1 MKNTLF
7 LLICF
12 LASLPASPAFSQ
24 PSARIA
30 GGPYLQNVTEDG
42 FTVIWTTTTDAAAWV
57 ETAPDDGTHFY
68 AVERPK
74 YYDSHLGRRRLGI
87 LHRVR
92 GGGREPGKTYRY
104 RIMQQAV
111 LSDEGNKR
119 VVLGEGYGSDI
130 LKHAPYPV
138 TTPSADR
145 NELEFWMVND
155 IHGRDSVFRLLIG
168 DAPRQKPDFVC
179 LNGDLLNSIESEKA
193 LFEGFLASAS
203 ELLTPAGIPL
213 VVTRGNHENRGA
225 YAQHW
230 LDYFPTPPGETYY
243 TFRRGPAFFIVL
255 DGCEDKPD
263 NDPRYYGMGDW
274 NEYRRQ
280 QAEWLKGVVNSDEF
294 RAAPVRIVL
303 MHMIPGKEASW
314 YGEQQIRRLFVPELA
329 GKGIDL
335 MLCGHYHRYH
345 WIDAGS
351 RGVDFPILVNSI
363 NDCLRVSADAKGIDL
378 KVVNTAGA
386 VIKQHRIDK
395 K

>member
-74 YYDSHLGRRRLGI
+74 YYDSHLGRRRLGK

-92 GGGREPGKTYRY
+92 VGGLEPGKTYRY

-155 IHGRDSVFRLLIG
+155 IHGRDSVF
-168 DAPRQKPDFVC
+168 
-179 LNGDLLNSIESEKA
+179 
-193 LFEGFLASAS
+193 
-203 ELLTPAGIPL
+203 
-213 VVTRGNHENRGA
+213 
-225 YAQHW
+225 
-230 LDYFPTPPGETYY
+230 PTPTGESYY
-243 TFRRGPAFFIVL
+243 TFRRGPVFFVVL

-263 NDPRYYGMGDW
+263 SDIRYYGLSTADA
-274 NEYRRQ
+274 YREQ
-280 QAEWLKGVVNSDEF
+280 QAQWLRGVVAGEEF
-294 RAAPVRIVL
+294 RSAPYRIVL
-303 MHMIPGKEASW
+303 IHMPPNKGRGW
-314 YGEQQIRRLFVPELA
+314 HGELEIERLFLPILD
-329 GKGIDL
+329 GSGIDL
-335 MLCGHYHRYH
+335 MLCGHYHRYQ
-345 WIDAGS
+345 WIDDRS
-351 RGVDFPILVNSI
+351 RGADFPILINSN
-363 NDCLRVSADAKGIDL
+363 NDKTVVKADEKGIDIR
-378 KVVNTAGA
+378 VVDTAGN
-386 VIKQHRIDK
+386 VLKEHKITKNNR
-395 K
+395 

>member
-74 YYDSHLGRRRLGI
+74 YYDSHLGRRRLGK

-92 GGGREPGKTYRY
+92 VGGLEPGKTYRY

-213 VVTRGNHENRGA
+213 VVTRGNHDGRGKFA
-225 YAQHW
+225 RHW
-230 LDYFPTPPGETYY
+230 LDYFPTPTGESYY
-243 TFRRGPAFFIVL
+243 TFRRGPVFFVVL

-263 NDPRYYGMGDW
+263 SDIRYYGLSTTDA
-274 NEYRRQ
+274 YREQEAR
-280 QAEWLKGVVNSDEF
+280 WLKGVVESEEY
-294 RAAPVRIVL
+294 RAAPLHIVVL
-303 MHMIPGKEASW
+303 HMIPGGKSSRH
-314 YGEQQIRRLFVPELA
+314 GEQEIRRLFVPILNEA
-329 GKGIDL
+329 SVDI
-335 MLCGHYHRYH
+335 MLCGHYHRYQ
-345 WIDAGS
+345 WIDDGS
-351 RGVDFPILVNSI
+351 RGTNFPILVNS
-363 NDCLRVSADAKGIDL
+363 NRDKLVVKADRRGIDID
-378 KVVNTAGA
+378 VVNTGGE
-386 VIKQHRIDK
+386 VIKRHRIDK
-395 K
+395 

>member
-1 MKNTLF
+1 MKRFLF
-7 LLICF
+7 LCA
-12 LASLPASPAFSQ
+12 ASLLAAAACGQ
-24 PSARIA
+24 PSVRIA
-30 GGPYLQNVTEDG
+30 HGPYLQQVSEDG
-42 FTVIWTTTTDAAAWV
+42 FTVVWTTTVDAAAWV
-57 ETAPDDGTHFY
+57 EVAPDDGTHFY
-68 AVERPK
+68 AEERPK
-74 YYDSHLGRRRLGI
+74 YYDTHIGKRRTGQ

-92 GGGREPGKTYRY
+92 VGGLRPGTTYRY

-213 VVTRGNHENRGA
+213 VVTRGNHDGRGKFA
-225 YAQHW
+225 RHW
-230 LDYFPTPPGETYY
+230 LDYFPTPTGESYY
-243 TFRRGPAFFIVL
+243 TFRRGPVFFVVL

-263 NDPRYYGMGDW
+263 SDIRYYGLSTTDA
-274 NEYRRQ
+274 YREQEAR
-280 QAEWLKGVVNSDEF
+280 WLKGVVESEEY
-294 RAAPVRIVL
+294 RAAPLHIVVL
-303 MHMIPGKEASW
+303 HMIPGGKSSW
-314 YGEQQIRRLFVPELA
+314 HGEQEIRRLFVPILNEA
-329 GKGIDL
+329 SVDI
-335 MLCGHYHRYH
+335 MLCGHYHRYQ
-345 WIDAGS
+345 WIDDGS
-351 RGVDFPILVNSI
+351 RGTNFPILVNS
-363 NDCLRVSADAKGIDL
+363 NRDKLVVKADRRGIDID
-378 KVVNTAGA
+378 VVNTGGE
-386 VIKQHRIDK
+386 VIKRHRIDK
-395 K
+395 

>member
-74 YYDSHLGRRRLGI
+74 YYDSHLGRRRLGK

-92 GGGREPGKTYRY
+92 VGGLEPGKTYRY

-213 VVTRGNHENRGA
+213 VVMRGNHDGRGKFA
-225 YAQHW
+225 RHW
-230 LDYFPTPPGETYY
+230 LDYFPTPTGESYY
-243 TFRRGPAFFIVL
+243 TFRRGPVFFVVL

-263 NDPRYYGMGDW
+263 SDIRSPAPSAITGFRPPTLTANS
-274 NEYRRQ
+274 RR
-280 QAEWLKGVVNSDEF
+280 S
-294 RAAPVRIVL
+294 
-303 MHMIPGKEASW
+303 
-314 YGEQQIRRLFVPELA
+314 
-329 GKGIDL
+329 
-335 MLCGHYHRYH
+335 
-345 WIDAGS
+345 GS
-351 RGVDFPILVNSI
+351 
-363 NDCLRVSADAKGIDL
+363 
-378 KVVNTAGA
+378 GA
-386 VIKQHRIDK
+386 
-395 K
+395 